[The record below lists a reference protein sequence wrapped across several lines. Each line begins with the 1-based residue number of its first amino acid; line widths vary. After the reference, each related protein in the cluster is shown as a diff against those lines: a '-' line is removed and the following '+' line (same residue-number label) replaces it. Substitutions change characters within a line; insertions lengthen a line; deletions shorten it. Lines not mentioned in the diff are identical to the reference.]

1 MIVDPRALDLSTPL
15 RAAVCIVGAG
25 AAGITLACELDGAGA
40 SVLLLDAGDLH
51 ARGEV
56 SQDPYEGSSD
66 GAHAT
71 PRFFRRRG
79 FGGTTAIWGGRC
91 VPFDAIDFDAREHVP
106 GSGWPIGFD
115 EVARHYPKAMSYCD
129 AGAFEFDARQAFA
142 TPGSAIAGLASGGGV
157 LADGIERYSL
167 PTHFGRR
174 YRAQL
179 EASANVRVLGPAQ
192 VTRLV
197 RDPDADRIE
206 AVECRSGEG
215 SPVWR
220 VEADRF
226 VLATGG
232 IETPRLLLASGG
244 LGNRFD
250 NVGRYYTCHIE
261 NFVGTLRPRQ
271 RGTAFHFEKT
281 RDGIYGRRK
290 LALDAATQR
299 RERLLN
305 TTFRLHYPNVADAT
319 HRSAVLSAVYL
330 ARRTLIPEY
339 RRILQHGVGEGVQ
352 TSGTPAHLRNVA
364 TGLPQLAGFG
374 IDWMRRRVLAERK
387 LPYVLVPNADGSYV
401 LEFNAEQ
408 TPLRESR
415 ITLSDRSDAF
425 GMPRVHVA
433 WRLADDD
440 VDSLCRSYR
449 LLRERVQAS
458 GAATL
463 EFDDGALRET
473 LAASV
478 PLGGHHIGSTRM
490 AADATQGVVDR
501 NAALFDLPNLFI
513 ASSSV
518 FTTSSHA
525 NPTLTIVAMAVRLAA
540 HLRGQFA
547 REGVAA

>member
-1 MIVDPRALDLSTPL
+1 
-15 RAAVCIVGAG
+15 
-25 AAGITLACELDGAGA
+25 
-40 SVLLLDAGDLH
+40 
-51 ARGEV
+51 
-56 SQDPYEGSSD
+56 
-66 GAHAT
+66 
-71 PRFFRRRG
+71 
-79 FGGTTAIWGGRC
+79 
-91 VPFDAIDFDAREHVP
+91 
-106 GSGWPIGFD
+106 
-115 EVARHYPKAMSYCD
+115 
-129 AGAFEFDARQAFA
+129 
-142 TPGSAIAGLASGGGV
+142 
-157 LADGIERYSL
+157 
-167 PTHFGRR
+167 
-174 YRAQL
+174 
-179 EASANVRVLGPAQ
+179 
-192 VTRLV
+192 
-197 RDPDADRIE
+197 
-206 AVECRSGEG
+206 
-215 SPVWR
+215 
-220 VEADRF
+220 

-261 NFVGTLRPRQ
+261 NFVGILRPRQ

-290 LALDAATQR
+290 LALDATTQR

-305 TTFRLHYPNVADAT
+305 ASFRLHYPNVADAA

-330 ARRTLIPEY
+330 ARRSLIPEH
-339 RRILQHGVGEGVQ
+339 RRILQYGIGEAVQ
-352 TSGTPAHLRNVA
+352 TSGMPAHLRNVA
-364 TGLPQLAGFG
+364 MGLPQLAGFG

-415 ITLSDRSDAF
+415 ITLGERTDAF
-425 GMPRVHVA
+425 GMPRVHVS

-440 VDSLCRSYR
+440 VESLCRSYR

-490 AADATQGVVDR
+490 AADPSTGVVDR

-525 NPTLTIVAMAVRLAA
+525 NPTLTIVAMAIRLAA

-547 REGVAA
+547 REGVAT